1 MKKSILCVL
10 LSSAVALFSMGAQ
23 ANHHEGKAHG
33 DMFKEADTNADG
45 KVSLEEFKVQ
55 HEKRMNEMF
64 KKLDTNSDGFID
76 EAEKKA
82 GHDKM
87 RAMRK
92 EHGKNHHE
100 KMDNTPP
107 PAK

>member
-10 LSSAVALFSMGAQ
+10 LSSAVALFSLAAQ

-33 DMFKEADTNADG
+33 DMFNT
-45 KVSLEEFKVQ
+45 S
-55 HEKRMNEMF
+55 
-64 KKLDTNSDGFID
+64 SDGFID

-92 EHGKNHHE
+92 EHTKHYHE
-100 KMDNTPP
+100 KMDNIPT
-107 PAK
+107 AQ